1 MQQGKLVDTELQTNL
16 LESNGFIGHKLSFL
30 QAARKQMEHF
40 ITKTPSFDRT
50 RVDELLMLC
59 L

>member
-16 LESNGFIGHKLSFL
+16 IESNGFIGHKLSFL

-50 RVDELLMLC
+50 RVDEL
-59 L
+59 